1 MAHMATPSYTLDAIL
16 DQLDRF
22 HQRAA
27 YGAVA
32 ALIHRP
38 AHYVMNGRPRDPRHS
53 WVVNQETRLPTGYFK
68 DQIHPDII
76 SRERILTSAEDLE
89 AWLRDP
95 S

>member
-1 MAHMATPSYTLDAIL
+1 MPAPPYSIDAIL

-22 HQRAA
+22 HQRAT

-32 ALIHRP
+32 ALIDRP
-38 AHYVMNGRPRDPRHS
+38 PHYLLNGRPRNPRHS

-76 SRERILTSAEDLE
+76 TRERILSSAKDLE
-89 AWLRDP
+89 TWLRDP

>member
-1 MAHMATPSYTLDAIL
+1 MPAPPRTLDGIL

-22 HQRAA
+22 HQRAT

-32 ALIHRP
+32 ALTDRP
-38 AHYVMNGRPRDPRHS
+38 AQYLMNGRPRDPRHS
-53 WVVNQETRLPTGYFK
+53 WVVNHETRLPTGYFK

-76 SRERILTSAEDLE
+76 SRERILSSAEDLE
-89 AWLRDP
+89 TWLRDP